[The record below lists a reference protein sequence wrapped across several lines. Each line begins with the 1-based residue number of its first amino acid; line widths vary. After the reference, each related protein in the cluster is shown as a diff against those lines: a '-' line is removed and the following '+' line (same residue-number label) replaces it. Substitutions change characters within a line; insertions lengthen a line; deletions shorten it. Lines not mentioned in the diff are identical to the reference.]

1 MGFYLDKREIKK
13 EVKKLESYYPVL
25 KEIPEKIYCDYQNSW
40 FGFSCTLKI
49 NDNYKLIISNI
60 SKSYFEKKSSLL
72 KRIFRKNILNV
83 DWDLISHLRERIFC
97 LLQERDR
104 IISIR
109 QENKKK
115 NKFFKLGEKQDD
127 K

>member
-1 MGFYLDKREIKK
+1 MGFYLDKGEIEQ
-13 EVKKLESYYPVL
+13 EVKNLEGYYPVL
-25 KEIPEKIYCDYQNSW
+25 KNLPEKIYCEYQNSW

-60 SKSYFEKKSSLL
+60 RESYFEKKSSLL
-72 KRIFRKNILNV
+72 KRIFRKNILTL
-83 DWDLISHLRERIFC
+83 DWDFISHLRERIFC

-104 IISIR
+104 VISIR

-115 NKFFKLGEKQDD
+115 NEFFKVGGK
-127 K
+127 

>member
-1 MGFYLDKREIKK
+1 MGFYLDKREISQ
-13 EVKKLESYYPVL
+13 EIENLEGYYPVL
-25 KEIPEKIYCDYQNSW
+25 KKLPKKIYCEYQNSW
-40 FGFSCTLKI
+40 FGFSCILKI

-60 SKSYFEKKSSLL
+60 SESYFEKKSSLL
-72 KRIFRKNILNV
+72 KRIFRKNILTV

-104 IISIR
+104 IILTR

-115 NKFFKLGEKQDD
+115 KKFFKLGGK
-127 K
+127 